1 MAQLFFPPVMQASDA
16 SGNPYSGAKLYFY
29 TTGTTTLITIYQDS
43 GLVTPHTNP
52 VIADSSG
59 QFAPIYLAE
68 TTYKIVLKSSLDV
81 TIRTVDPVVQSVAGA
96 VSAGTFTTLSF
107 TGALTSPYSLVAQGR
122 LTLESGVAVST
133 TDQLAKGNLYYTP
146 HSGNAISLYSGTA
159 WVTRTFSEVTLAL
172 TLTSGKPYDIFA
184 YDNSGVVALESLV
197 WTNDTTRATA
207 LVRQDGV
214 WCKTGVLTRRYIG
227 TIYASAGN
235 QCEDS
240 AAKRFVWNMYNRVR
254 RHMSVYDATNSW
266 NYTLATIRQANAA
279 VTNQLDMVRGL
290 DEDNAEAGIAA
301 SFSNGSA
308 NVIVTGGIGLDATNA
323 LAADSDAAYQA
334 TLAVSTVQQMRAS
347 YRGMPGVGRHFLTWL
362 EYSTAT
368 GTTTWYGDNNV
379 VTIAR
384 SGIQGSVIA

>member
-1 MAQLFFPPVMQASDA
+1 MAQIFFPPVMQASDA

-29 TTGTTTLITIYQDS
+29 TTGTTTLLTIYQDS
-43 GLVTPHTNP
+43 LLVTPHTNP

-81 TIRTVDPVVQSVAGA
+81 TIRTVDPVVMAVAGA

-107 TGALTSPYSLVAQGR
+107 TGALTSPYSILAQGR

-146 HSGNAISLYSGTA
+146 YSGNAISLYSGTA

-214 WCKTGVLTRRYIG
+214 YCKTGALTRRYVG
-227 TIYASAGN
+227 TIYSSGAN
-235 QCEDS
+235 TCEDS
-240 AAKRFVWNMYNRVR
+240 KAKRFVWNMYNRVPR
-254 RHMSVYDATNSW
+254 GLKSTDEAAASW
-266 NYTLATIRQANAA
+266 NYTLANVRQANTNAA
-279 VTNQLDMVRGL
+279 NQVDFVRGL
-290 DEDNAEAGIAA
+290 DDDAVDCSILAG
-301 SFSNGSA
+301 
-308 NVIVTGGIGLDATNA
+308 ATNA
-323 LAADSDAAYQA
+323 TGSTIYRIGFGLDTTATFAADGVTGFGSLFSSISAKYVG
-334 TLAVSTVQQMRAS
+334 L
-347 YRGMPGVGRHFLTWL
+347 PGVGKHSLMWN
-362 EYSTAT
+362 EYSAAA
-368 GTTTWYGDNNV
+368 GTTTWQGFSAGLQQ
-379 VTIAR
+379 I
-384 SGIQGSVIA
+384 GIRGTVLA